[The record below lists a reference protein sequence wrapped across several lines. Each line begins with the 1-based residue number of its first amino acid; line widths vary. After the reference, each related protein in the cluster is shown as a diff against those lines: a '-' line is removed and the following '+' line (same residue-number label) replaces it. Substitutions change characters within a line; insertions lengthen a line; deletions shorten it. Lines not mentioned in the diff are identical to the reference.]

1 MLKVNVGNSP
11 AGDSS
16 PSLSQEKTFE
26 IDHGKEEW
34 SVDGT
39 TFDGDIV
46 AIGPNRFHVI
56 WKNKSYNIEIVDQNA
71 AEKTAHLVI
80 NGQHY
85 YTTAKDHL
93 DLLLE
98 GMGMQNGSAQKI
110 NNVKAPMPGLIQ
122 SIAVSEGDQISKGDN
137 LLVLVAMKMENVI
150 KSSGSGVIKTLK
162 VSPGQIVEK
171 NQVLLEFH

>member
-1 MLKVNVGNSP
+1 MLKVNVANGP

-16 PSLSQEKTFE
+16 PALSQNNPFE
-26 IDHGKEEW
+26 IDHGKEGW
-34 SVDGT
+34 SVSGNA
-39 TFDGDIV
+39 FDGDIEAV
-46 AIGPNRFHVI
+46 GPNRFHVI
-56 WKNKSYNIEIVDQNA
+56 WNNKSYNIEVVDQNA
-71 AEKTAHLVI
+71 AEKTAHLLI

-122 SIAVSEGDQISKGDN
+122 SITVSEGDHINKGDN

-150 KSSGSGVIKTLK
+150 KSSGSGVVKTLK

>member
-1 MLKVNVGNSP
+1 MLKVNVGSKPQAEQAENGG
-11 AGDSS
+11 A
-16 PSLSQEKTFE
+16 FE
-26 IDHGKEEW
+26 IDPRKEGW
-34 SVDGT
+34 FINGNA
-39 TFDGDIV
+39 FDGDI
-46 AIGPNRFHVI
+46 AALGNNRFHVI
-56 WKNKSYNIEIVDQNA
+56 WNNKSYNIEVLDRNA
-71 AEKTAHLVI
+71 AEKSTHLLI

-85 YTTAKDHL
+85 HTTAKDDL

-98 GMGMQNGSAQKI
+98 KMGMQSGSSQKI

-122 SIAVSEGDQISKGDN
+122 SIAVAEGDSIEKGDN

-162 VSPGQIVEK
+162 VMPGQIVEK

>member
-1 MLKVNVGNSP
+1 MLKVNVGNKP
-11 AGDSS
+11 QAEQ
-16 PSLSQEKTFE
+16 PENNHAFE
-26 IDHGKEEW
+26 IDQRKEGW
-34 SVDGT
+34 FINGNA
-39 TFDGDIV
+39 FDGDI
-46 AIGPNRFHVI
+46 AALGGNRFHVI
-56 WKNKSYNIEIVDQNA
+56 WQNKSYNIEVIDRNP
-71 AEKTAHLVI
+71 AEKTTHLLI

-85 YTTAKDHL
+85 HTTAKDDL

-98 GMGMQNGSAQKI
+98 KMGMQNGSAQKI

-122 SIAVSEGDQISKGDN
+122 SIAVAEGDSIAKGDN

-162 VSPGQIVEK
+162 VTPGQIVEK

>member
-1 MLKVNVGNSP
+1 MLKVNVGNKPQGEHPGQGS
-11 AGDSS
+11 
-16 PSLSQEKTFE
+16 TFE
-26 IDHGKEEW
+26 IDQQKDGWFIDGKA
-34 SVDGT
+34 
-39 TFDGDIV
+39 FDGDIV
-46 AIGPNRFHVI
+46 ALGGNRFHVI
-56 WKNKSYNIEIVDQNA
+56 WKNKSYNIEVLERNP
-71 AEKTAHLVI
+71 AEKSTHLLI

-85 YTTAKDHL
+85 HTTAKDDL

-98 GMGMQNGSAQKI
+98 KMGMQNGSAQKI

-122 SIAVSEGDQISKGDN
+122 SIAVAEGDNIVKGDN

-162 VSPGQIVEK
+162 VAPGQIVEK

>member
-1 MLKVNVGNSP
+1 MLKVNVGNKPQGEQPEQAS
-11 AGDSS
+11 A
-16 PSLSQEKTFE
+16 FE
-26 IDHGKEEW
+26 VDQRKEGWFINGKAFE
-34 SVDGT
+34 
-39 TFDGDIV
+39 GDI
-46 AIGPNRFHVI
+46 AALGNNRFHVI
-56 WKNKSYNIEIVDQNA
+56 WNNKSYNIEVLERNP
-71 AEKTAHLVI
+71 AEKSTHLLI

-85 YTTAKDHL
+85 HTTAKDDL

-98 GMGMQNGSAQKI
+98 KMGMQSGSSQKI

-122 SIAVSEGDQISKGDN
+122 SIAVTEGDTIAKGDN

-162 VSPGQIVEK
+162 VMPGQIVEK

>member
-1 MLKVNVGNSP
+1 MLKVNVGNKPQGEQPEQAS
-11 AGDSS
+11 A
-16 PSLSQEKTFE
+16 FE
-26 IDHGKEEW
+26 VDQRKEGWFINGKAFE
-34 SVDGT
+34 
-39 TFDGDIV
+39 GDI
-46 AIGPNRFHVI
+46 AALGNNRFHVI
-56 WKNKSYNIEIVDQNA
+56 WNNKSYNIEVLERNP
-71 AEKTAHLVI
+71 AEKSTHMLI

-85 YTTAKDHL
+85 HTTAKDDL

-98 GMGMQNGSAQKI
+98 KMGMQSGSSQKI

-122 SIAVSEGDQISKGDN
+122 SIAVTEGDTIAKGDN

-162 VSPGQIVEK
+162 VMPGQIVEK

>member
-1 MLKVNVGNSP
+1 MLKVNVGNKPQGEQPGQAS
-11 AGDSS
+11 A
-16 PSLSQEKTFE
+16 FE
-26 IDHGKEEW
+26 VDQRKEGWFINGKAFE
-34 SVDGT
+34 
-39 TFDGDIV
+39 GDI
-46 AIGPNRFHVI
+46 AALGNNRFHVI
-56 WKNKSYNIEIVDQNA
+56 WNNKSYNIEVLERNP
-71 AEKTAHLVI
+71 AEKSTHLLI

-85 YTTAKDHL
+85 HTTAKDDL

-98 GMGMQNGSAQKI
+98 KMGMQSGSSQKI

-122 SIAVSEGDQISKGDN
+122 SIAVAEGDTIAKGDN

-162 VSPGQIVEK
+162 VMPGQIVEK

>member
-1 MLKVNVGNSP
+1 MLKVNVGNKP
-11 AGDSS
+11 QAEQPENGHA
-16 PSLSQEKTFE
+16 FE
-26 IDHGKEEW
+26 IDQRKEGWFINGNAFE
-34 SVDGT
+34 
-39 TFDGDIV
+39 GDIV
-46 AIGPNRFHVI
+46 ALGNNRFHVI
-56 WKNKSYNIEIVDQNA
+56 WNNKSYNIEVIDRNP
-71 AEKTAHLVI
+71 AEKSTHLVI

-85 YTTAKDHL
+85 YTTAKDDL

-98 GMGMQNGSAQKI
+98 KMGMQNGSAQKI

-122 SIAVSEGDQISKGDN
+122 SIAVAEGDSIAKGDN

-162 VSPGQIVEK
+162 VMPGQIVEK

>member
-1 MLKVNVGNSP
+1 MLKVNVGSKPQAEQAENGG
-11 AGDSS
+11 A
-16 PSLSQEKTFE
+16 FE
-26 IDHGKEEW
+26 IDQRKEGW
-34 SVDGT
+34 FINGNA
-39 TFDGDIV
+39 FDGDI
-46 AIGPNRFHVI
+46 AALGNNRFHVI
-56 WKNKSYNIEIVDQNA
+56 WNNKSYNIEVLDRNA
-71 AEKTAHLVI
+71 AEKSTHLLI

-85 YTTAKDHL
+85 HTTAKDDL

-98 GMGMQNGSAQKI
+98 KMGMQSGSSQKI

-122 SIAVSEGDQISKGDN
+122 SIAVAEGDSIEKGDN

-162 VSPGQIVEK
+162 VMPGQIVEK

>member
-1 MLKVNVGNSP
+1 MLKINVGNKPQGEQSEN
-11 AGDSS
+11 GN
-16 PSLSQEKTFE
+16 TFD
-26 IDHGKEEW
+26 IDHQQNAWFIDGKAFE
-34 SVDGT
+34 
-39 TFDGDIV
+39 GDIV
-46 AIGPNRFHVI
+46 ALGHNRFHII
-56 WKNKSYNIEIVDQNA
+56 WKNKSYNIEVIDRNP
-71 AEKTAHLVI
+71 AEKSTHLLI

-85 YTTAKDHL
+85 YTSAKDDL

-98 GMGMQNGSAQKI
+98 KMGMQNNASQKI

-122 SIAVSEGDQISKGDN
+122 SIAVAEGDSIAKGDN

-162 VSPGQIVEK
+162 VAPGQIVEK